1 MPTSIDRFQEV
12 AGAPDYEVVAPGEY
26 ELLDLVLCRRKIDTN
41 GPTCMFL
48 AATVLGQDPN
58 EVHE

>member
-1 MPTSIDRFQEV
+1 MVTIEQWQTV
-12 AGAPDYEVVAPGEY
+12 AGAPDYEVVQAGDY
-26 ELLDLVLCRRKIDTN
+26 ELLALVLCRRKIDTN

-48 AATVLGQDPN
+48 AATVVGIDPA